1 MVDIEIEI
9 EIPTD
14 LENINNM
21 TMTRIM
27 EMMMALTEDKQR
39 PEWTLE
45 TGERRGQFRERG
57 KLNDSRARDGDDL
70 GEEKIKTKI
79 GLMLPNQTTAK
90 GSFKSKIPKGLAATV
105 GKGWISRTLKMQL
118 VEVFLSSTKCTN

>member
-70 GEEKIKTKI
+70 GEEKTKTKI
-79 GLMLPNQTTAK
+79 GLADVAQPNNCQRQ
-90 GSFKSKIPKGLAATV
+90 FQI
-105 GKGWISRTLKMQL
+105 
-118 VEVFLSSTKCTN
+118 

>member
-1 MVDIEIEI
+1 MDIEIEI

-70 GEEKIKTKI
+70 GEVKTKTKI
-79 GLMLPNQTTAK
+79 GLAMLPNQTTAK

-105 GKGWISRTLKMQL
+105 GKGWVLITDP
-118 VEVFLSSTKCTN
+118 EKCN